1 MQAIVTML
9 QNEFTAAH
17 EKAKAHPL
25 FSNYNVKLVSLDGFV
40 HHGKTFVTAT
50 FSASTCS
57 NNKTIDLFDNL
68 GYLDDATDFARIETI
83 TTSLEK

>member
-1 MQAIVTML
+1 MQAIITML

-25 FSNYNVKLVSLDGFV
+25 FSNYNVKLVSLDGFT

-50 FSASTCS
+50 LSASARS
-57 NNKTIDLFDNL
+57 NHETIDLFDNL
-68 GYLDDATDFARIETI
+68 GYLDDATDFARIET
-83 TTSLEK
+83 TTSSLEN